1 MFILIFAVMFGFK
14 KGSITVYNDTWLYDS
29 KINLFTSLKELTI
42 KHSLLNLYHNYT
54 FTVITSRLTSYI
66 LISFWLFFSFFGESF
81 LMITFNYTT
90 VVDTVTSS
98 TFLILKQ
105 HIIFYITTIS
115 NYLHT
120 SLSFF
125 IYFLTSCSF
134 SFLFHLNYKSKY
146 NIFKLTSTYYS
157 LKIFIIILFVQPLI
171 H

>member
-1 MFILIFAVMFGFK
+1 MFGFK
-14 KGSITVYNDTWLYDS
+14 KGAITVYNDTWLYDS
-29 KINLFTSLKELTI
+29 KVNFFTSVNGISRTHTI
-42 KHSLLNLYHNYT
+42 LNLYHKYT

-66 LISFWLFFSFFGESF
+66 LITFWLSFFFFGESF

-90 VVDTVTSS
+90 IVDTITSS
-98 TFLILKQ
+98 TFLTLKQ

-115 NYLHT
+115 SYLHT

-146 NIFKLTSTYYS
+146 NIFRLSLIYYS
-157 LKIFIIILFVQPLI
+157 LKIFVVILFTQPILN
-171 H
+171 

>member
-1 MFILIFAVMFGFK
+1 MFILIFGVAFGFK
-14 KGSITVYNDTWLYDS
+14 KGAITIYNDTWLYDS
-29 KINLFTSLKELTI
+29 KINLFTSLRELPL
-42 KHSLLNLYHNYT
+42 KYSLLNLYHNYA
-54 FTVITSRLTSYI
+54 FTVITSRLTSYM
-66 LISFWLFFSFFGESF
+66 LISFWLFFFFFGESF

-98 TFLILKQ
+98 AFLLLKQ

-134 SFLFHLNYKSKY
+134 SFLFHLNYKAKY
-146 NIFKLTSTYYS
+146 NIFKLTSVYYS
-157 LKIFIIILFVQPLI
+157 LKIFVIILFLQPLV